1 MAGDAP
7 RRAPSGASPRLPPS
21 AFEALVRH
29 ASGVIC
35 LLDGEG
41 RLVFVGAS
49 AERDLGRL
57 PGDETGGAI
66 EPWFAAEDRPR
77 WRELWR
83 RARDGAA
90 PGPLRRHL
98 RVLRRDGRAVW
109 MSASLQDLRDEADVG
124 LLFLN
129 LRDISAL
136 KRNEALLARQRQEL
150 VRSSAV
156 RTRLMTLVEDA
167 LARRSDGFEA
177 RLLAQAIETVPGADA
192 GSVLVREE
200 DGRFHHRAVVGTPL
214 DPLRSVTFSA
224 DDVAAILDDPAH
236 GIEAMLPADDP
247 RRITL
252 ERHGRARDRRDRLA
266 VPVELDGEVRAVL
279 ILDALRAAGG
289 FDAAARELALVFA
302 RHLALV
308 VERLELEGHAE
319 RRHRYQ
325 RLLARSQRLLLETPD
340 LDRFLPA
347 FARVLLDG
355 DSAVTQVGVYRLTES
370 GTLAFDLYGPDDPA
384 LAERLTGHDVTPI
397 LDPEADTI
405 LARTLRTRQPVY
417 LPDVRAEPTWQ
428 DLGDG
433 VIRSALLVPVTVRD
447 RVWGVFDLVSDRQD
461 GFDEP
466 LRELVTDVATGL
478 SLALE
483 RDVVRRDLERQLD
496 TLRAI
501 VAANGRLRDAT
512 HPEGAYDAAVRAIR
526 GRVGAEA
533 VWILAPDADGH
544 RAVRHAHG
552 VEAKNVPDDD
562 VDEAARAFDA
572 GGIVQRRPEGAASAL
587 VAAPVLGDEGAQAAV
602 LAATRPQRER
612 FGDADVAFVEAVAHA
627 LATALGRLGA
637 LGRSER
643 EADAYRALARFG
655 AAIEEVNDPD
665 RLLELGVSELQGQL
679 GLPFADYHRLDGGR
693 WRLEHAWGDPPEEML
708 DYLRHRDTPAD
719 RGLLGEAARLGEPRY
734 LEDYAAWPGRLP
746 EMVPFTRTVVVLP
759 VARRGN
765 VTSVLAFHAPR
776 RQPIPPERRV
786 VARNFLR
793 RLENALER
801 ADNVAEVESTRE
813 ATLRALGLMLEHR
826 DFETKGHTD
835 RVVAMADR
843 FAQAAALPADE
854 RLALRWGAYLHDVGK
869 VAVADAI
876 LLKPGRLSEPEFE
889 AIRRHP
895 VVGAE
900 ITDDIGFLPA
910 VTRKVV
916 RHHHEWWDGA
926 GYPDGL
932 AGGAIPRPARMFSLV
947 DVWDA
952 LRSARPY
959 KPAWSVAAA
968 RAELDASAG
977 TQFDPDLTA
986 LFLDQVAPRD

>member
-1 MAGDAP
+1 
-7 RRAPSGASPRLPPS
+7 
-21 AFEALVRH
+21 VRH

-41 RLVFVGAS
+41 RLAFVGAS
-49 AERDLGRL
+49 AERELGRL
-57 PGDETGGAI
+57 PEEETGGDV
-66 EPWFAAEDRPR
+66 EPWFAVEDRPR
-77 WRELWR
+77 WREMWR
-83 RARDGAA
+83 RTLDGVA
-90 PGPLRRHL
+90 PGPSRRHL
-98 RVLRRDGRAVW
+98 RVLRRDGRTVW
-109 MSASLQDLRDEADVG
+109 MSASLHDLRDDPDVG
-124 LLFLN
+124 LVFLN
-129 LRDISAL
+129 LRDVATL

-156 RTRLMTLVEDA
+156 RTRLMALVEDA
-167 LARRSDGFEA
+167 LARRPDGFEG

-192 GSVLVREE
+192 GSILVREE
-200 DGRFHHRAVVGTPL
+200 DGRFHHRAAVGTPL
-214 DPLRSVTFSA
+214 ERLRSVTFSA
-224 DDVAAILDDPAH
+224 GEVAAVVNEPAH
-236 GIEAMLPADDP
+236 DVEGRLAADDP
-247 RRITL
+247 RRVTL
-252 ERHGRARDRRDRLA
+252 ERYGRSRDRRDRLA
-266 VPVELDGEVRAVL
+266 VPVDLDGELRAVV

-289 FDAAARELALVFA
+289 FDAAARELAIVFA

-308 VERLELEGHAE
+308 LERLELEGRAE

-355 DSAVTQVGVYRLTES
+355 DSAVTQVGVYRLTEDD
-370 GTLAFDLYGPDDPA
+370 TMAFDLYGPDDPA

-397 LDPEADTI
+397 LDPHADTT
-405 LARTLRTRQPVY
+405 LARTMRTRQPVY
-417 LPDVRAEPTWQ
+417 VPDVRVEPTWQ
-428 DLGDG
+428 DLGDD

-447 RVWGVFDLVSDRQD
+447 RVWGVFDLVSDRVD

-466 LRELVTDVATGL
+466 LRELVADVATGL

-483 RDVVRRDLERQLD
+483 REAVRHDLERQLD

-501 VAANGRLRDAT
+501 VAVNGSLRDAT
-512 HPEGAYDAAVRAIR
+512 DADEAYDAAIRAIR
-526 GRVGAEA
+526 GRVGGEA
-533 VWILAPDADGH
+533 VWLLAPDTGGRPAL
-544 RAVRHAHG
+544 RHAHG
-552 VEAKNVPDDD
+552 LAPESVPDGD
-562 VDEAARAFDA
+562 VAEARRAFDA
-572 GGIVQRRPEGAASAL
+572 GRIVQRAPEGATPAL

-602 LAATRPQRER
+602 LAATRPPGQR
-612 FGDADVAFVEAVAHA
+612 FGDADVAFVEGVAHA

-637 LGRSER
+637 LARSER

-655 AAIEEVNDPD
+655 AAIEEVNDPG
-665 RLLELGVSELQGQL
+665 RLLELGVGELQRQL
-679 GLPFADYHRLDGGR
+679 GLPFADYHRLDAGR
-693 WRLEHAWGDPPEEML
+693 WRLERAWGDPPRAML
-708 DYLRHRDTPAD
+708 DYLRNRDTPAEE
-719 RGLLGEAARLGEPRY
+719 GLLGEAARLGEPRY

-746 EMVPFTRTVVVLP
+746 EMVPFARTVVVLP
-759 VARRGN
+759 VTRGGS
-765 VTSVLAFHAPR
+765 VTSVLAFHAAR
-776 RQPIPPERRV
+776 RQPIAPERLV

-843 FAQAAALPADE
+843 FAAAAALPGDVG
-854 RLALRWGAYLHDVGK
+854 LALRWGAYLHDVGK
-869 VAVADAI
+869 VAVPDAI
-876 LLKPGRLSEPEFE
+876 LLKPGRLSDPEFE

-910 VTRKVV
+910 ATRQVV
-916 RHHHEWWDGA
+916 RHHHERWDGA

-932 AGGAIPRPARMFSLV
+932 AGDSIPRPARMFSLV

-968 RAELDASAG
+968 RAEIAASAG
-977 TQFDPDLTA
+977 SQFDPDLTA

>member
-1 MAGDAP
+1 
-7 RRAPSGASPRLPPS
+7 
-21 AFEALVRH
+21 
-29 ASGVIC
+29 VIC
-35 LLDGEG
+35 LLDGAG
-41 RLVFVGAS
+41 RLAFVGAS
-49 AERDLGRL
+49 AERELGRR
-57 PGDETGGAI
+57 PDEEAGGDV
-66 EPWFAAEDRPR
+66 EPWFVPEDRPR

-83 RARDGAA
+83 RALHGGA

-98 RVLRRDGRAVW
+98 RVLRRDGRTVW
-109 MSASLQDLRDEADVG
+109 MSASLQDLRDDPDVG

-129 LRDISAL
+129 LRDVSAL

-167 LARRSDGFEA
+167 LARRLDGFET

-192 GSVLVREE
+192 GSILVREA
-200 DGRFHHRAVVGTPL
+200 DGRFHHRASAGMPL
-214 DPLRSVTFSA
+214 ERLRSVSFSA
-224 DDVAAILDDPAH
+224 DEMAEIVEDPEHDAE
-236 GIEAMLPADDP
+236 GRLPADDP
-247 RRITL
+247 RRVTL
-252 ERHGRARDRRDRLA
+252 ERYGRARDRRDRLA
-266 VPVELDGEVRAVL
+266 VPVELDGELRAVV

-289 FDAAARELALVFA
+289 FDTAARELAIVFA

-308 VERLELEGHAE
+308 LERLELEGHAE

-340 LDRFLPA
+340 LDGFLPA

-355 DSAVTQVGVYRLTES
+355 DPAVTQVGVYRLTDD
-370 GTLAFDLYGPDDPA
+370 GTLAFDLHGPDDPA

-397 LDPEADTI
+397 LDPEADTT
-405 LARTLRTRQPVY
+405 LARTLRTRRPVY
-417 LPDVRAEPTWQ
+417 LPDVRREPTWQ
-428 DLGDG
+428 DLGDD

-447 RVWGVFDLVSDRQD
+447 RVWGVFDLVSDRVD

-483 RDVVRRDLERQLD
+483 RDAVRRDLERQLD
-496 TLRAI
+496 TLRAM
-501 VAANGRLRDAT
+501 VAANGVLRDASDA
-512 HPEGAYDAAVRAIR
+512 EGAYDAAVRAIR
-526 GRVGAEA
+526 GRVEGETAW
-533 VWILAPDADGH
+533 VVVRDADGGL
-544 RAVRHAHG
+544 AVHHAHG
-552 VEAKNVPDDD
+552 VAVENVAARD
-562 VDEAARAFDA
+562 VDTAARAFDQ
-572 GGIVQRRPEGAASAL
+572 GRIVRRGPEGDLPAL
-587 VAAPVLGDEGAQAAV
+587 VAAPVLGDAGAQAAV
-602 LAATRPQRER
+602 LAVARPPRER
-612 FGDADVAFVEAVAHA
+612 FDDADVAFVEAIAHA

-637 LGRSER
+637 LARSER

-665 RLLELGVSELQGQL
+665 RLLELGVGELQRQL
-679 GLPFADYHRLDGGR
+679 GLPFADYHRLDAGR
-693 WRLEHAWGDPPEEML
+693 WRLERAWGDPPRAML
-708 DYLRHRDTPAD
+708 EYLRNRDTPAD
-719 RGLLGEAARLGEPRY
+719 QGVLGEAARLGEPRY
-734 LEDYAAWPGRLP
+734 LEDYADWPGRLP
-746 EMVPFTRTVVVLP
+746 EMVPFARTVVVLP
-759 VARRGN
+759 VARGGS
-765 VTSVLAFHAPR
+765 VTSVLAFHAAR
-776 RQPIPPERRV
+776 RQPIAPERLV

-843 FAQAAALPADE
+843 FAAAAALPADV

-869 VAVADAI
+869 VAVPDAI
-876 LLKPGRLSEPEFE
+876 LLKPSRLSDREFQ

-910 VTRKVV
+910 ATRQVV
-916 RHHHEWWDGA
+916 RHHHERWDGA

-932 AGGAIPRPARMFSLV
+932 AGEAIPKPARMFSLV

-952 LRSARPY
+952 LRSVRPY
-959 KPAWSVAAA
+959 KPAWSVTAA
-968 RAELDASAG
+968 RAELEASAG
-977 TQFDPDLTA
+977 SQFDPELTA